1 MKADCQ
7 GLVPRRNLLERNLS
21 SGPHLIASKA
31 TIEWELLIGATTVTH
46 NSICCLQKTQTRL
59 SNNWLKRSNPFLS
72 REEPPKAMRLE
83 NRLSAN
89 WFGSSSEMHIREIR
103 SRSP

>member
-7 GLVPRRNLLERNLS
+7 TLVPRRNFWERNLS
-21 SGPHLIASKA
+21 SGPHLITSKA
-31 TIEWELLIGATTVTH
+31 TIAWELLIGVTTVTR
-46 NSICCLQKTQTRL
+46 NWICCLQKTETKL

-72 REEPPKAMRLE
+72 REEPPKATRLE

-89 WFGSSSEMHIREIR
+89 WFGSSSEMRIREIR
-103 SRSP
+103 SRCL